1 MARNIAFDEHDPICG
16 IVQLPKCPVIVPLL
30 VNSCFGVVLVIGGLE
45 MLDLGKVLSV
55 AEVVQIVTEL
65 RRKSRRSK
73 LTRRNLALF
82 DLAVF
87 AGLRV
92 SEICGLRLCDVHLGV
107 SPSIRIPA
115 SIAKGSRAR
124 TVPLTWDGAALAD
137 LTAWLALRR
146 ADGACDGDWVV
157 CTRHGRQ
164 LDRHAARM
172 IFVRA
177 TRNIIGRQVTIH
189 GGRHTFASLALRAK
203 RPLVA
208 VQAAMGHA
216 SLVTTSVYA
225 HLIEPEDCAGSLV

>member
-1 MARNIAFDEHDPICG
+1 MARSIAFDEHDPICG

-55 AEVVQIVTEL
+55 AEVVQVVAEL
-65 RRKSRRSK
+65 RRKSKRSK

-115 SIAKGSRAR
+115 SIAKGSKAR

-137 LTAWLALRR
+137 ITAWIAIRR
-146 ADGACDGDWVV
+146 ADGAAEGDCVV
-157 CTRHGRQ
+157 CTRHGRP
-164 LDRHAARM
+164 LDRHGARW

-177 TRNIIGRQVTIH
+177 CRNIIGRDVTIH

-203 RPLVA
+203 RPLLA
-208 VQAAMGHA
+208 VQSAMGHA
-216 SLVTTSVYA
+216 SLMTTSIYA